1 MQSKIAD
8 WQLEILNEQLRVLRN
23 RHLMILWFIVPA
35 VLACLTGITWI
46 LEKWLPDYLMGDIY
60 YVGGGFMIV
69 TGSISLAVYHY
80 IAIEQIN
87 FHETVTETTLVYLR
101 TLRRNIRKKLSFLLW
116 ASIVFYLFFSA
127 GLFLM
132 VFRWIPSWCYG
143 GIIGAYNGC
152 SLALS
157 SFVVKPIVRRFIRVH
172 RPILR
177 SIRTL
182 I

>member
-8 WQLEILNEQLRVLRN
+8 WQLEIVNEQLIVLRK
-23 RHLMILWFIVPA
+23 RHLMNLWFIVPA
-35 VLACLTGITWI
+35 VLACLTGVTWI
-46 LEKWLPDYLMGDIY
+46 MEEWLPDYQLGDIY
-60 YVGGGFMIV
+60 SIGGAFMIA

-80 IAIEQIN
+80 IAIEQLI

-101 TLRRNIRKKLSFLLW
+101 TFRRNIRKKLSFLLW
-116 ASIVFYLFFSA
+116 AWIVFYLFFSA

-132 VFRWIPSWCYG
+132 VFRWIPSWWYG

-152 SLALS
+152 SLALIS
-157 SFVVKPIVRRFIRVH
+157 LLVRPMIRKFIRVH
-172 RPILR
+172 RPVLR